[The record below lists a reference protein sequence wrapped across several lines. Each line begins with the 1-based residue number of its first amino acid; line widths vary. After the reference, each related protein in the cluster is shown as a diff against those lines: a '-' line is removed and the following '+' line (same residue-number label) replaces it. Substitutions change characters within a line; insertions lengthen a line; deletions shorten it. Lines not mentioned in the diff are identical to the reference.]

1 MNKIILIIKKL
12 VLAVCIISLAACA
25 LEPLQSDRGEIING
39 APEWVNK
46 GSYFTT
52 NRDGNMFYGV
62 SSANPQGDLAL
73 QKSIADDRANAE
85 VVRVLVTFFDSVT
98 YEFLSAS
105 RYEDSSARE
114 DATYRRIEANASRLV
129 KQSIS
134 SQIDDAIARQ
144 FKGGVSTQFKEDV
157 TNNVTDASARDI
169 KESMSFQ
176 IDFMR
181 HIEDVITKQLKEAAS
196 RQMKS
201 TAQAHLASARNIGN
215 WRDPRTNAIWSIS
228 ELNLRNVKK
237 TMSGVNDINV
247 ELKQYFDINAENI
260 FERIIRER
268 NNYNPFS
275 LK

>member
-12 VLAVCIISLAACA
+12 VLAACIISLAACA
-25 LEPLQSDRGEIING
+25 LEPHQSDRGEIING

-85 VVRVLVTFFDSVT
+85 VVRVLVTFFDTVT

-176 IDFMR
+176 IDFLR
-181 HIEDVITKQLKEAAS
+181 HVEDVITKQLKEAAS

-237 TMSGVNDINV
+237 TMSGINDINV

-260 FERIIRER
+260 FERIIKER

>member
-1 MNKIILIIKKL
+1 MKKTILVIKWL
-12 VLAVCIISLAACA
+12 TLSITVAAIAACA
-25 LEPLQSDRGEIING
+25 FEPLQSDRAETIIG
-39 APEWVNK
+39 APDWVNK

-85 VVRVLVTFFDSVT
+85 VVRVLVTFLDAVT
-98 YEFLSAS
+98 FEFLSAS

-114 DATYRRIEANASRLV
+114 DATYRRIEANASRQV

-134 SQIDDAIARQ
+134 AQIDDAIVRQ
-144 FKGGVSTQFKEDV
+144 FKGGVSTQFKDDV
-157 TNNVTDASARDI
+157 TNNVTDAAARDI
-169 KESMSFQ
+169 KESISFQ
-176 IDFMR
+176 IDFLR
-181 HIEDVITKQLKEAAS
+181 HVEDVITKQLKEAAS

-201 TAQAHLASARNIGN
+201 TAQAHLANARNIGN

-228 ELNLRNVKK
+228 ELNLKNVKK
-237 TMSGVNDINV
+237 TMSGINDINI

-260 FERIIRER
+260 FDRIIRER
-268 NNYNPFS
+268 NNLNPFS
-275 LK
+275 FK

>member
-12 VLAVCIISLAACA
+12 VLAACIISLAACA
-25 LEPLQSDRGEIING
+25 FEPHQSDRGEIING

-85 VVRVLVTFFDSVT
+85 VVRVLVTFFDTVT

-176 IDFMR
+176 IDFLR
-181 HIEDVITKQLKEAAS
+181 HVEDVITKQLKEAAS

-237 TMSGVNDINV
+237 TMSGINDINV

-260 FERIIRER
+260 FERIIKER